1 MTTTLTRAERARL
14 IRTTRKL
21 GALLGETPTIEVV
34 EPPSRT
40 RSRPGTASSVASTSS
55 VRSCLTINIPAASLS
70 LPQRSPLSPTFSLN
84 RDSPYSAC
92 EEPNV
97 VDMRRRKVAKLSRTF
112 GENVPPELITS
123 AVGGDRASYDGLG
136 EASESSETLSSF
148 KMKGHSLDLDTHG
161 EFFLDF
167 KPTSEAPPP
176 LPPKSPRAARHM
188 SLVVRS
194 PRQKSFH
201 NHAPSENFSRQRKN
215 SDRDLAFSK
224 LTQHLTPAKP
234 SHNAKVDE
242 TYRRQN
248 GWSGEWNQGDMR
260 EVMDRLR
267 HLK

>member
-34 EPPSRT
+34 EPPSRSG
-40 RSRPGTASSVASTSS
+40 SRPGTASSVASTSS

-92 EEPNV
+92 EEPNAA
-97 VDMRRRKVAKLSRTF
+97 DMRRRKVAKLSRTF

-123 AVGGDRASYDGLG
+123 AVGGDRMSYDGLG
-136 EASESSETLSSF
+136 EASESSETLNSF
-148 KMKGHSLDLDTHG
+148 KMKGHSLDTHG

-167 KPTSEAPPP
+167 KPTPDAPP
-176 LPPKSPRAARHM
+176 LPPKSPRAARHS

-224 LTQHLTPAKP
+224 LTQHLTPGTHAGR
-234 SHNAKVDE
+234 NGKVDE

-260 EVMDRLR
+260 QVMDRLR